1 MNWHLGLWCG
11 RVILVSGYPVFDS
24 CQWRL
29 ENEFVTLVVLWWGR
43 MGGRTYGHVTTDMLQ
58 IKLPKTNFFPF
69 FFFSTTIEERV
80 ETTRRLYV
88 YSHNHCPAGYWKKKL
103 MRLLTLPSPVRP
115 FRSLCCAFFHMNVT
129 SATVSVSVIWP
140 SCQVKAKGK
149 EWPWNGRQV
158 TMGFPSDCPPKSTN

>member
-1 MNWHLGLWCG
+1 MQSCYSGQWIPCFWQLSMKARKWVCHIGCPVVRTDRRKGVRSRDYWH
-11 RVILVSGYPVFDS
+11 SA
-24 CQWRL
+24 
-29 ENEFVTLVVLWWGR
+29 NKT
-43 MGGRTYGHVTTDMLQ
+43 
-58 IKLPKTNFFPF
+58 PKTNFFPF

-80 ETTRRLYV
+80 ETKRRLYV

-115 FRSLCCAFFHMNVT
+115 FRSLCCAFFHMHVT